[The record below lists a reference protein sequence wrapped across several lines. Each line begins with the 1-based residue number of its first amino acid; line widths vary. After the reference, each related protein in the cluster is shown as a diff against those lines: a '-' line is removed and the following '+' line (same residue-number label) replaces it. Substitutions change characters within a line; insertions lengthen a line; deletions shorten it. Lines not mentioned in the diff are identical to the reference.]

1 MDSKAWG
8 GRFSTAT
15 DRAVETFTAS
25 IATDH
30 RLWRHD
36 IWASKAHASMLTS
49 VGLLSKSEGESI
61 AIGLDQIAEQFA
73 HGKMAF
79 RDDLED
85 VHMHIEAALIEA
97 LGDVGRKLHT
107 GRSRND
113 QVATSLRLWT
123 RDAIDGILERL
134 NALQS
139 AFLTSAQNAGD
150 TILPGYTHLQRAQPV
165 LAAHYF
171 LAHSERFERDRERL
185 IDARKRVNIS
195 PLGSA
200 ALAGTSLPID
210 REQVRQD
217 LGFESLSHNS
227 LDAVSDRDFVVET
240 IFALNMIAIHLSSWA
255 EEWILWSSQEF
266 NFIDLPDALCTGSS
280 IMPHKK
286 NPDVLEL
293 IRGRTGRINGS
304 LQTMLMLLKGL
315 PLAYNRDLQE
325 DKPALFDAVDCIS
338 GCLDLAAVVT
348 EGAKLKTSHI
358 KSQLSYG
365 FLDATTLMEG
375 LILAEVPMRKAHG
388 IVGTL
393 VRAAESLGITLGEL
407 PVTTLAE
414 AHPALPDIA
423 KSRLGV
429 DQALASFQSLGSTAP
444 SRVAAEILRWQDM
457 IQQRQTQTN
466 LY

>member
-1 MDSKAWG
+1 MDSKAWS
-8 GRFSTAT
+8 GRFGTAT
-15 DRAVETFTAS
+15 DRAVEKFTAS

-36 IWASKAHASMLTS
+36 IWASKAHVHMLSS

-61 AIGLDQIAEQFA
+61 EQALEQIAEQFSQ
-73 HGKMAF
+73 GKMTY

-107 GRSRND
+107 ARSRND

-123 RDAIDGILERL
+123 RDAIDEILEHL
-134 NALQS
+134 DKLQK
-139 AFLTSAQNAGD
+139 AFLTSAHNAGD

-171 LAHSERFERDRERL
+171 LAHVERFERDRERL

-210 REQVRQD
+210 REQVRQA
-217 LGFESLSHNS
+217 LGFSALSRNS
-227 LDAVSDRDFVVET
+227 MDAVSDRDFVVET

-255 EEWILWSSQEF
+255 EEWILWNSQEF
-266 NFIDLPDALCTGSS
+266 NFIELPDALCTGSS

-293 IRGRTGRINGS
+293 IRGRTGRVNGS
-304 LQTMLMLLKGL
+304 LQTLLMILKGL

-325 DKPALFDAVDCIS
+325 DKPALFDAIDCIS
-338 GCLDLAAVVT
+338 SCLNLAAVVT
-348 EGAKLKTSHI
+348 QGAKLKTSHI
-358 KSQLSYG
+358 KAQLSGG
-365 FLDATTLMEG
+365 FLDATTLMEA
-375 LILAEVPMRKAHG
+375 LILAKVPMRTAHG

-393 VRAAESLGITLGEL
+393 VRTAENQGITLSEL
-407 PVTTLAE
+407 PTTTLAE
-414 AHPALPDIA
+414 AHSALPEIA
-423 KSRLGV
+423 RSHLGV
-429 DQALASFQSLGSTAP
+429 NQALASFQSLGSTAP
-444 SRVAAEILRWQDM
+444 ARVAAELLRWHDLLN
-457 IQQRQTQTN
+457 QRETQKI
-466 LY
+466 